1 MKVPNPESGQA
12 LVGTLV
18 IMVLVFAMAGSVALA
33 ASSLLDQQTSH
44 RTAIDTDLR
53 ASDAI
58 TGAVAHVAGHGQ
70 DNGPVCDS
78 STTSFPNRLPGFD
91 STATCLRVDEVAS
104 ATLGVIALPW
114 SGGCANAPLTGS
126 GKVVLFFSALASGGL
141 KTWVDGNP
149 RCDSDSYGSGK
160 CTSSITATVGLRAIE
175 CDLGQVQGPVLHV
188 LNPLSS
194 PAAVRFVN
202 KSSTSGSGTGGGGGA
217 NGGGTSQSGSENGGS
232 QAATTGPIGSIY
244 ELAASTG
251 LPAGPQFE
259 EGSVFVSHDGISTVL
274 VSEGAL

>member
-44 RTAIDTDLR
+44 RTAIDNDLR

-70 DNGPVCDS
+70 DSGPVCDS

-91 STATCLRVDEVAS
+91 STATCIRVDDVAS
-104 ATLGVIALPW
+104 STLGVIALTW
-114 SGGCANAPLTGS
+114 SNGCANAPLTGS

-141 KTWVDGNP
+141 KTWVDGNT

-160 CTSSITATVGLRAIE
+160 CTSSITATVGLKAIE

-194 PAAVRFVN
+194 PAAVRFVS
-202 KSSTSGSGTGGGGGA
+202 KV
-217 NGGGTSQSGSENGGS
+217 SGSENGGN
-232 QAATTGPIGSIY
+232 QGATTGPTGSIY

-274 VSEGAL
+274 LSEAAL